1 MTSNASSSELTG
13 TTEDHM
19 IDAMPIMEVGE
30 IVRKILCN
38 GEEFIWRMKTDG
50 GKARLLIGHD
60 LEHDLRALQTN
71 YPKNLQR

>member
-1 MTSNASSSELTG
+1 
-13 TTEDHM
+13 M